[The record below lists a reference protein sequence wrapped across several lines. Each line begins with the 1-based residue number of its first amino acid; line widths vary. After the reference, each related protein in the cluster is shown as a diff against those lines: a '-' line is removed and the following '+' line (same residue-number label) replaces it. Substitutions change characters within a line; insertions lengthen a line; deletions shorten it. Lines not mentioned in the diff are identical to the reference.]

1 MSPLSRLELLPSHI
15 VELVVNYVADYTPS
29 LFKELGSGSYDSE
42 WLLQSQ
48 MPLLWVCRNFR
59 EVVYSHYYRACELEY
74 DGELGGADTNWPD
87 WPDCLEE
94 FANPTLSMV
103 KELTVNVDAWTTFNG
118 KFLEALSRT
127 PYSGCPLPRVR
138 TIKIRLSSETPDEVA
153 SIRPSSIRANISDF
167 VSRLLEM
174 APAADKISISGIHCE
189 WHLPKNVQPYFLAFM
204 LKLCQS
210 FRHIEYKVY
219 SGAETF
225 SSRQIDTIREL
236 VYLQYYIH
244 DDCEQAL
251 QLARQNAPTLK
262 TLIIFI
268 SCVSDILHL
277 IQDTNG
283 SYAQY
288 PCLRTLE
295 LHNDVSLSFS
305 YEMMSITPLRSKQA
319 MTRLPAFAGA
329 TPFPGLRRLSIQI
342 DYPFSDDVL
351 FRGNEATLEYLDLQ
365 LSHTLI
371 DRIRKYKVFTPDS
384 HPKLQYVK
392 IRQFRDDRVRNF
404 TSTETY
410 VQFAL
415 SIAPHAQARE
425 IEDVPF
431 DAKFP
436 LFQALFEGV
445 PDIQILELSVI
456 RLTFWDIVSLV
467 KSLPNLT
474 YLYTQHPKFGRMP
487 RGVTVKELP
496 EYVLSKHA
504 PVSERFRRW
513 YIGCTSEYRPNEL
526 ARCVLLLALLCPN
539 FKYLDSVHRKDHI
552 IFAMKT
558 VAAKQG
564 FREHSQ
570 RFESFLDEC

>member
-1 MSPLSRLELLPSHI
+1 
-15 VELVVNYVADYTPS
+15 
-29 LFKELGSGSYDSE
+29 
-42 WLLQSQ
+42 
-48 MPLLWVCRNFR
+48 
-59 EVVYSHYYRACELEY
+59 
-74 DGELGGADTNWPD
+74 
-87 WPDCLEE
+87 
-94 FANPTLSMV
+94 
-103 KELTVNVDAWTTFNG
+103 
-118 KFLEALSRT
+118 
-127 PYSGCPLPRVR
+127 
-138 TIKIRLSSETPDEVA
+138 
-153 SIRPSSIRANISDF
+153 
-167 VSRLLEM
+167 M

-210 FRHIEYKVY
+210 FKHIEYRVSY
-219 SGAETF
+219 SAETF

-268 SCVSDILHL
+268 SCVSDISHL

-283 SYAQY
+283 GYTQY

-305 YEMMSITPLRSKQA
+305 YEMMSIAPRRSKQA
-319 MTRLPAFAGA
+319 MARLPAFAGA

-404 TSTETY
+404 TSTEAY
-410 VQFAL
+410 VRFVL
-415 SIAPHAQARE
+415 GIAPHAQVRE
-425 IEDVPF
+425 IESLPF